1 MDMPHSRMPFL
12 FYLYFCK
19 FTKIFRVGKSLAV
32 YYSQQRVFLL
42 PQHSFSTVSHTYFRC
57 ATHSFQMCHTL
68 ISDVPHTH
76 FRCAT
81 HLFQMH
87 ATLFYAVPPIHFCSA
102 KLSPTMH
109 RARRFPHTQQVFYT
123 RIPQQRCFTGSH
135 NLFIKIKM
143 SNFAYKIS
151 KVQMAQQETP

>member
-57 ATHSFQMCHTL
+57 ATHSFQMCYTL
-68 ISDVPHTH
+68 ISDVLHTY

-81 HLFQMH
+81 HLFQMCYTLISDARH
-87 ATLFYAVPPIHFCSA
+87 TLLRCATHSFLFRQTFPYYAQSKKIS
-102 KLSPTMH
+102 T
-109 RARRFPHTQQVFYT
+109 HTTGLLHTHTATKVFYRLT
-123 RIPQQRCFTGSH
+123 
-135 NLFIKIKM
+135 
-143 SNFAYKIS
+143 
-151 KVQMAQQETP
+151 